1 MKFGT
6 QLELY
11 KIPEWASKYLDFL
24 ILKKKIKRIA
34 RVQHA
39 ASKNSLLPS
48 AGGSD
53 PSCQELL
60 SASALIEEWFEHFQR
75 EIHKIAEFYCTK
87 RLEFTRELEDIC
99 NYVLKNQDHSMLI
112 KSDHFDPRLRL
123 PSLLRAVQKSHR
135 NLWCLEVYCEINYL
149 GCVK

>member
-24 ILKKKIKRIA
+24 ILKKKLKRIA
-34 RVQHA
+34 RTQHPQHTSFCVA
-39 ASKNSLLPS
+39 NTQDLLDS
-48 AGGSD
+48 RA
-53 PSCQELL
+53 L
-60 SASALIEEWFEHFQR
+60 SEDWLDHFHK
-75 EIHKIAEFYCTK
+75 EIAKINEFYCTK
-87 RLEFTRELEDIC
+87 RLEFIRELEDIC
-99 NYVLKNQDHSMLI
+99 TYVLKNHDHSMLL